1 MRISDWSSDVCS
13 SDLPGEKRIAL
24 ARPLNLQKLEPGQE
38 AFRVIRRFCSFGC
51 NFVPEFFQKGTF
63 KPQHAL
69 IADQPVRPVR
79 LDHLR
84 GEPLPVPPGEPALEV
99 IVEKLR
105 RTGAQPGD
113 VKGRGHSRS
122 EERRGGKE
130 WVS

>member
-1 MRISDWSSDVCS
+1 MTGRQRRSRRTDTP
-13 SDLPGEKRIAL
+13 LPYTTLSRSL

-69 IADQPVRPVR
+69 IADQPVRTVR

-84 GEPLPVPPGEPALEV
+84 GEPLPVPPGETALEV

-105 RTGAQPGD
+105 RTGAD
-113 VKGRGHSRS
+113 RKSTRLNSSH
-122 EERRGGKE
+122 
-130 WVS
+130 